1 MLGACRPPLAHGAL
15 PAEPSIGLSLPCNV
29 VVRAL
34 GSGRTQVEALNPAV
48 MVGVTENDART
59 GIADEAT
66 TRLNAALDTL
76 PRVAFET
83 FRRAVGGSGAS
94 PGSRTWRVGCS
105 GPEGSDGGGDD
116 GVAEVVDA
124 GSGVQDDAGPDG
136 GVAFH
141 EPSDVAGVG
150 RSWCGRC
157 FDLAGELSFA
167 AVVDE
172 QVDLVA
178 VAVAEVVHARGV
190 RGDGDLGPELG
201 CDVCVEESSDQ
212 GAVSQEVARVHAQCR
227 GGQSGV
233 GEVALAAL
241 DEAFQPVAGPAGD
254 DVQDAEGL

>member
-105 GPEGSDGGGDD
+105 GPEGGDGGGPRAPTVD
-116 GVAEVVDA
+116 VVRPSSRWPIGQI
-124 GSGVQDDAGPDG
+124 GSRTTRPVPGQVGPC
-136 GVAFH
+136 
-141 EPSDVAGVG
+141 
-150 RSWCGRC
+150 RSER
-157 FDLAGELSFA
+157 
-167 AVVDE
+167 
-172 QVDLVA
+172 
-178 VAVAEVVHARGV
+178 
-190 RGDGDLGPELG
+190 
-201 CDVCVEESSDQ
+201 
-212 GAVSQEVARVHAQCR
+212 
-227 GGQSGV
+227 
-233 GEVALAAL
+233 AL
-241 DEAFQPVAGPAGD
+241 PVIT
-254 DVQDAEGL
+254 